1 MSFRNVVS
9 KSELLREKS
18 ELAAARSVDK
28 ILTTKKDV
36 LLQRL
41 SGLSGEVER
50 TARAF
55 LGDLQEAYQIYL
67 DALASNGEEAME
79 HVSKANEG
87 KLEFE
92 VAQLGYMGV
101 KYSEVRASGAPRAA
115 PIDYNHQR
123 LLEKGSEL
131 LTHLTSF
138 ATVWTFALKLIQE
151 LKETDRLINALE
163 KVIIP
168 EREERVRV
176 LSLILEERDREE
188 LTRIKKVREKLR
200 GT

>member
-18 ELAAARSVDK
+18 ELSAARSVDK

-41 SGLSGEVER
+41 SGLTGELDESAKKFL
-50 TARAF
+50 TA
-55 LGDLQEAYQIYL
+55 LNEAYTYYL
-67 DALASNGEEAME
+67 YAIATNGEEVIE
-79 HVSKANEG
+79 HMGRASEG
-87 KLEFE
+87 RLEVE
-92 VAQLGYMGV
+92 VFQVGYMGV
-101 KYSEVRASGAPRAA
+101 KYLEVRPKIIAKTASL
-115 PIDYNHQR
+115 DYNYSM
-123 LLEKGSEL
+123 LMSKKPEL
-131 LTHLTSF
+131 VSSLTSF
-138 ATVWTFALKLIQE
+138 ATLWSFAIKLINE

-168 EREERVRV
+168 EREERVRA
-176 LSLILEERDREE
+176 LSLVLEERDREE

-200 GT
+200 GA

>member
-18 ELAAARSVDK
+18 ELSAARSVDK

-41 SGLSGEVER
+41 SALTGELDEG
-50 TARAF
+50 AKKF
-55 LGDLQEAYQIYL
+55 LAALNEAYAYYL
-67 DALASNGEEAME
+67 YAIATNGEEIIE
-79 HVSKANEG
+79 HMGRVNEG
-87 KLEFE
+87 RLEVEAFQ
-92 VAQLGYMGV
+92 AGYMGV
-101 KYSEVRASGAPRAA
+101 KYLEVRPKGIVKATSL
-115 PIDYNHQR
+115 DYNYSM
-123 LLEKGSEL
+123 LMNKKPEL
-131 LTHLTSF
+131 VLSLTSF
-138 ATVWTFALKLIQE
+138 ATLWSFAIKLINE

-168 EREERVRV
+168 EREERVRA
-176 LSLILEERDREE
+176 LSLVLEERDREE

-200 GT
+200 GA